1 MNFSYVAVVFYMLL
15 LDLMR
20 ARIPTYKLRKR
31 LKEMVS
37 PLYRDFHGNSSMMTF
52 IMIPH
57 SVITVHMIAAS
68 AKVLPTLNQCT
79 TDPKSLI
86 EYLKFLGVQGNRSNK
101 ITSLFVSC

>member
-1 MNFSYVAVVFYMLL
+1 MNFSYVAVAFYMLL

-31 LKEMVS
+31 LKEMVE
-37 PLYRDFHGNSSMMTF
+37 PLYRDFHGNSSM
-52 IMIPH
+52 IPH
-57 SVITVHMIAAS
+57 FMITVHMIAAS

-86 EYLKFLGVQGNRSNK
+86 EYPKFLRVQGNLSNK
-101 ITSLFVSC
+101 ITSLSVSC

>member
-57 SVITVHMIAAS
+57 FVITVHMIAAS

-86 EYLKFLGVQGNRSNK
+86 EYPKFLRV
-101 ITSLFVSC
+101 

>member
-1 MNFSYVAVVFYMLL
+1 MNFSYVAVAFYMLL
-15 LDLMR
+15 LDPMR

-31 LKEMVS
+31 LKEMVY

-57 SVITVHMIAAS
+57 FVITVHMITAS

-79 TDPKSLI
+79 TDPKFLV
-86 EYLKFLGVQGNRSNK
+86 EYPKFLRVQGNRANK
-101 ITSLFVSC
+101 TTSLSVSR